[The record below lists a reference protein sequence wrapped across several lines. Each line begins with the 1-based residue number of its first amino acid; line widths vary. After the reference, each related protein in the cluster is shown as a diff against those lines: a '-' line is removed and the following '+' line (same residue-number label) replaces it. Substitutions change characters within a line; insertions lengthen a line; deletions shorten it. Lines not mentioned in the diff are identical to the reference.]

1 MKIILKRQIHQESL
15 DPFGIVQRKQYPFFI
30 NSNRLVK
37 FICWVSSV
45 FSPNTAKSTSSPGFN
60 LAGHH
65 FDNREAPREDAK
77 LKSEHKKVI
86 KHVRLYSNE
95 NSFIFFYC
103 NISQA
108 RLDLSDLFG
117 REWLTTE
124 YMRHS
129 HVHSALLFQK
139 QFKST
144 KQTVNNRQ
152 RKTTKGIL
160 WAPSTCGRAIDRFTD
175 MAAIFIY

>member
-95 NSFIFFYC
+95 NSFIFSIAIFLRHGLTYQTYSAENDWLL
-103 NISQA
+103 NIC
-108 RLDLSDLFG
+108 
-117 REWLTTE
+117 
-124 YMRHS
+124 
-129 HVHSALLFQK
+129 
-139 QFKST
+139 
-144 KQTVNNRQ
+144 
-152 RKTTKGIL
+152 GIL
-160 WAPSTCGRAIDRFTD
+160 MYTRPCFFKNSSSLLNKQWIIAKGRLPKGSCELRL
-175 MAAIFIY
+175 YVEEQ

>member
-1 MKIILKRQIHQESL
+1 MEDGAFALALFSSL
-15 DPFGIVQRKQYPFFI
+15 PRRIWQLNGLQPPK
-30 NSNRLVK
+30 NANAWGS
-37 FICWVSSV
+37 
-45 FSPNTAKSTSSPGFN
+45 APGEE
-60 LAGHH
+60 GEP
-65 FDNREAPREDAK
+65 NREAPREDAK

-160 WAPSTCGRAIDRFTD
+160 WAPSICGRAIDLFTD
-175 MAAIFIY
+175 TAAIFIY